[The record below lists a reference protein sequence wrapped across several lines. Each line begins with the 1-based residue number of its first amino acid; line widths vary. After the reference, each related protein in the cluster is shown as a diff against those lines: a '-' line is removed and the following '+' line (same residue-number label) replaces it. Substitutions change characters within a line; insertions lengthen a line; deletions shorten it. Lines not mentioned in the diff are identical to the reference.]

1 MVCDK
6 MKFREPYK
14 FEKNDEKGE
23 EGVLLMEAAGKIEE
37 DVSVGEDAPT
47 EEEAGD
53 EENVSVG
60 EDALTEVE
68 EIIEHELDESLPIIN
83 FTPCTNDELIE
94 FKLDFFDLADEEE
107 LLKFFVIYFAV
118 AAAEAKEEV
127 EAAEIAAWAKE
138 TAWMGEVDEEDD

>member
-1 MVCDK
+1 

-23 EGVLLMEAAGKIEE
+23 EGVLLMEAAGKIKE
-37 DVSVGEDAPT
+37 D
-47 EEEAGD
+47 
-53 EENVSVG
+53 VSVG